1 MNKFFNPVIL
11 AGGVGSRLWPLSRAD
26 YPKQFQELLASKKG
40 TLLQQTFSRLLG
52 LNTLNHQL
60 ICNQNHR
67 FLAAEQ
73 CREAGIESEI
83 ILEPVGRSTAAAV
96 IIAAL
101 NLIKKGSN
109 EPMLI
114 LSADHSISNLSDFH
128 KDLLNAYDLAT
139 KEYIV
144 TIGIRPTFAS
154 TGYGYIKY
162 AEPLKSGFIVQNF
175 VEKPNHINA
184 KEFIKSGNFLW
195 NSGIFIVKPSILLKE
210 ASIYCPKLLEQCK
223 TVFQGVKKDLDFI
236 RLPIETF
243 SKCED
248 ISLDY
253 AIMEQTKKAV
263 VIKSSF
269 LWNDVGDINAI
280 WQINEK
286 DKNGN
291 VIHGDAIAI
300 DSYDCLIRSES
311 RLLTVLGAEKL
322 GIIETADSVLVIAL
336 DKAQQ
341 VKDIIAALKNRDEII
356 SHREVFRPWGSYDS
370 VDNGKNYQ
378 VKKITVN
385 PGSKLSLQRHKY
397 RAEHWVVVDGDAKV
411 HLDGEDYDLKTN
423 DSIYI
428 PVGAIHSLANESNR
442 PLKLVEVQS
451 GSYLGEDDI
460 ERLDDIY
467 GRIER

>member
-1 MNKFFNPVIL
+1 
-11 AGGVGSRLWPLSRAD
+11 
-26 YPKQFQELLASKKG
+26 
-40 TLLQQTFSRLLG
+40 
-52 LNTLNHQL
+52 
-60 ICNQNHR
+60 
-67 FLAAEQ
+67 
-73 CREAGIESEI
+73 
-83 ILEPVGRSTAAAV
+83 
-96 IIAAL
+96 
-101 NLIKKGSN
+101 
-109 EPMLI
+109 
-114 LSADHSISNLSDFH
+114 
-128 KDLLNAYDLAT
+128 
-139 KEYIV
+139 
-144 TIGIRPTFAS
+144 
-154 TGYGYIKY
+154 
-162 AEPLKSGFIVQNF
+162 
-175 VEKPNHINA
+175 
-184 KEFIKSGNFLW
+184 
-195 NSGIFIVKPSILLKE
+195 
-210 ASIYCPKLLEQCK
+210 
-223 TVFQGVKKDLDFI
+223 
-236 RLPIETF
+236 
-243 SKCED
+243 
-248 ISLDY
+248 
-253 AIMEQTKKAV
+253 MEQTKKAV

-467 GRIER
+467 GRIEK